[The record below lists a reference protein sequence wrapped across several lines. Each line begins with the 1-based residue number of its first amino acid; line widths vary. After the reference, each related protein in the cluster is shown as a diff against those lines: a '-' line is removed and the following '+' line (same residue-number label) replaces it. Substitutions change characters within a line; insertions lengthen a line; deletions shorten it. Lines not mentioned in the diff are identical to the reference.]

1 MTGQPAAGAAAA
13 PPPGGAAAADEHSER
28 GLALVEQIIAHAMTI
43 GLGPNGRLPTERQL
57 AHDLGVTRSSIRYA
71 LGILEAR
78 GDISREVGRG
88 TYLRAEARAAIPGP
102 LSVPDLSVVGPD
114 LALTS
119 PDGGLA
125 GAGAGTRRVGPDG
138 HRMDPDAHRAGS
150 GAGLTGPEILHGGA
164 GTQHGGATQH
174 GTPDADGAGRYPH
187 PAGPG
192 VAGDTRTRTGAL
204 FAPADV
210 MMVRRLL
217 EPPAMPL
224 AVAWATAADFEEM
237 DRCLA
242 GGDQAGSYDEFEAWD
257 LALHRSIFAATHSPL
272 LQTLYASVEAARHGH
287 IWGDLK
293 RRSASSERRLD
304 YQSDHHQIVAAL
316 KARDSTGAVR
326 AMRAHLSRVS
336 DHLNATDPAAGI
348 WP

>member
-1 MTGQPAAGAAAA
+1 MTGQPAADAASA
-13 PPPGGAAAADEHSER
+13 PPRGGTGADEHSGR
-28 GLALVEQIIAHAMTI
+28 GLALVEQIIAHAMAT

-88 TYLRAEARAAIPGP
+88 TYLRAEARPAVPGP
-102 LSVPDLSVVGPD
+102 APVPDFGVVGPD
-114 LALTS
+114 INLTV
-119 PDGGLA
+119 PDRGLA
-125 GAGAGTRRVGPDG
+125 GIGTGPAWPAGPVATHDGAGTSDG
-138 HRMDPDAHRAGS
+138 GTDPRSTRSA
-150 GAGLTGPEILHGGA
+150 
-164 GTQHGGATQH
+164 
-174 GTPDADGAGRYPH
+174 ADGTGLYAR

-192 VAGDTRTRTGAL
+192 GADGTTPRTGAL

-257 LALHRSIFAATHSPL
+257 LALHRSIVAATHSPL

-293 RRSASSERRLD
+293 RRSASTERRHD
-304 YQSDHHQIVAAL
+304 YQHDHHQIVAAL

-336 DHLNATDPAAGI
+336 DHLNATDPAASI